1 MTPVDYVMAFLVLIS
16 VVVGVWRGFTTEA
29 LSLVTLLAAIA
40 LAWTFAGQLEPHL
53 GNWASA
59 VEVRLWTAR
68 VIIFVAV
75 LVIGGLMSWLARKLI
90 RHTGLSGLD
99 RTLGAGFGLLR
110 AAVLVGL
117 AVIVLQ
123 FAELE
128 QELWWQESRLRPY
141 AERAAA
147 AVKYYAELGT
157 RYLQEQQPAVESAS
171 RRWPSDGASFV
182 QASLL

>member
-1 MTPVDYVMAFLVLIS
+1 MTPIDYVILLLTLVS

-29 LSLVTLLAAIA
+29 LSLITLLAAIA
-40 LAWTFAGQLEPHL
+40 LAWTFAGALEPSL
-53 GNWASA
+53 GSWVSA

-75 LVIGGLMSWLARKLI
+75 LVIGGLVSWLARKLV

-110 AAVLVGL
+110 AALLIGL

-123 FAELE
+123 FAELD
-128 QELWWQESRLRPY
+128 QESWWQGARLRPY
-141 AERAAA
+141 AESVAA

-157 RYLQEQQPAVESAS
+157 RYLQEQPAVQSAGFG
-171 RRWPSDGASFV
+171 R
-182 QASLL
+182 L

>member
-1 MTPVDYVMAFLVLIS
+1 MTLVDYVILLLTLVS

-40 LAWTFAGQLEPHL
+40 LAWTFAGALEPSL
-53 GNWASA
+53 GSWASA

-75 LVIGGLMSWLARKLI
+75 LVIGGLVSWLARKLV
-90 RHTGLSGLD
+90 RNTGLSGLD
-99 RTLGAGFGLLR
+99 RTLGAAFGLAR
-110 AAVLVGL
+110 AALLVGL

-123 FAELE
+123 FAEVD
-128 QELWWQESRLRPY
+128 QESWWKEARLRPY
-141 AERAAA
+141 AERVAE

-157 RYLQEQQPAVESAS
+157 RYLQEAPVPQSAELGS
-171 RRWPSDGASFV
+171 AGVVASKV
-182 QASLL
+182 